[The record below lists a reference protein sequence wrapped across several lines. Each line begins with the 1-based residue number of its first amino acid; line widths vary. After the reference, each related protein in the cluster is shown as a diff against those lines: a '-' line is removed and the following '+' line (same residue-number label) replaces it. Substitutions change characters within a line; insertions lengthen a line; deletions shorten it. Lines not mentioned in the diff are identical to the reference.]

1 MESTL
6 PEILMVRDTLIFLL
20 QHLDLVINLQKSVFY
35 PVKQIEFLG
44 LVIDIEKM
52 NLAFSVKTIK
62 RVSTMSGDFHPTK
75 NLSIKSHKINWYVV
89 INFTDQFISTN
100 SVSISSTGGNI
111 NSTKKGSYS
120 GHVTLENLAREELLW
135 WMENLKI
142 CNGRKIQQ

>member
-6 PEILMVRDTLIFLL
+6 PEILVVRDTLIFLL

-62 RVSTMSGDFHPTK
+62 HVSQQCQEIFTQLKTSVLSLTK
-75 NLSIKSHKINWYVV
+75 LIGML
-89 INFTDQFISTN
+89 
-100 SVSISSTGGNI
+100 SSTLQAN
-111 NSTKKGSYS
+111 
-120 GHVTLENLAREELLW
+120 LLARIQFRYLQQEEILT
-135 WMENLKI
+135 
-142 CNGRKIQQ
+142 QQKRGPTVAM